1 MQTLNL
7 LSSFDPS
14 NPAIQR
20 PCFYRAVTYLDA
32 DTIVLKSIDDVFG
45 CKGFCAVLR
54 HSERLNSGFMVVEP
68 SKELFD
74 DMMDKIATTPSY
86 TGGKLARL
94 PSRNPMWEV

>member
-1 MQTLNL
+1 
-7 LSSFDPS
+7 
-14 NPAIQR
+14 
-20 PCFYRAVTYLDA
+20 VTYLDA